1 MKKLSLYLVLAFFA
15 CTANAQNATSSA
27 VVKFPAVDS
36 SPMDAIY
43 YPLNAV
49 KVKKDDVSMPIIKV
63 LYSRPAKKGR
73 EVFGVLEQ
81 FDKVWRLGANEN
93 TEIYFDRAVIIAG
106 KKIKPGTY
114 SLFAIPSKDKWT
126 MIVNKQTD
134 RWGAFNYD
142 QAKDV
147 VRAEVPVVKLDAA
160 IEVFSMTFADLADGA
175 NLVIGWDKTQVALPI
190 QFKK

>member
-1 MKKLSLYLVLAFFA
+1 MKKIVYSLLLTAIGF
-15 CTANAQNATSSA
+15 TANAQTTATP
-27 VVKFPAVDS
+27 VKYPIVDP
-36 SPMDAIY
+36 SPMDALY

-49 KVKKDDVSMPIIKV
+49 KVKKDDKSMPIIKV

-93 TEIYFDRAVIIAG
+93 TEIYFSKTVTIGD
-106 KKIKPGTY
+106 KKIKAGNY

-126 MIVNKQTD
+126 IVVNKQTD
-134 RWGAFNYD
+134 RWGAFSYD
-142 QAKDV
+142 ETKDV
-147 VRAEVPVVKLDAA
+147 ARVVVPITKTDKV
-160 IEVFSMTFADLADGA
+160 IETFSMTFVDSAEGA
-175 NLVIGWDKTQVALPI
+175 NLFMAWDTTQVMLPI

>member
-1 MKKLSLYLVLAFFA
+1 MKKIVFSLLLAAIGF
-15 CTANAQNATSSA
+15 TVNAQTTATP
-27 VVKFPAVDS
+27 VKYAIVDP
-36 SPMDAIY
+36 SPMDALY

-49 KVKKDDVSMPIIKV
+49 KVKKDDQSMPIIKV
-63 LYSRPAKKGR
+63 LYSRPSKKGR

-93 TEIYFDRAVIIAG
+93 TEIYFSKTVTIGD
-106 KKIKPGTY
+106 KKIKAGKY

-126 MIVNKQTD
+126 IIINKQTD
-134 RWGAFNYD
+134 RWGAFSYD

-147 VRAEVPVVKLDAA
+147 ARVIVPVTKTDKV
-160 IEVFSMTFADLADGA
+160 IETFSMTFVDSAEGA
-175 NLVIGWDKTQVALPI
+175 NLFMAWDTTQVMLPI